1 MEIGDV
7 CRQEIFLG
15 NTRWLCNFH
24 FCLHLHFSIVIYI
37 FCAFFVLDFHI
48 GLVTVFDA
56 ILTRSRGT
64 QQEYSSKP
72 LKLSIVKL
80 ILVFKQ

>member
-15 NTRWLCNFH
+15 NTRWLSNFH
-24 FCLHLHFSIVIYI
+24 FYLHLHFSIVIYI

-56 ILTRSRGT
+56 ILTRRQT
-64 QQEYSSKP
+64 CE
-72 LKLSIVKL
+72 KL
-80 ILVFKQ
+80 